1 MHGGIGMAVLGAV
14 AFFAVLVA
22 ALLGEAF
29 RQQRYARRIAR
40 ARRSERAVEPADRP
54 AAATEIPVLV
64 RTVSAIGNA
73 IARSGLLSAR
83 TIAELKHTL
92 NLAGFRGQR
101 GLGLF
106 IGSKLVAMLALPS
119 LAWLLLQSVA
129 LAPLLR
135 DGLIAGAAI
144 VGLIAPDFAV
154 RQMRR
159 RHLRLLDRGLP
170 DALDLLII
178 CTEAGLSLGPAIARV
193 ATDIRPAHPAV
204 AEELAL
210 TASELRVAPDARAAL
225 FNAGARTGLE
235 ALKRIALT
243 LAQSMQFGTPLS
255 HALRTLSA
263 EMRQEMLTRFEAQAA
278 RLPVLLTVPMIL
290 FILPCVFLIVGGPAI
305 IQLIATLNK

>member
-1 MHGGIGMAVLGAV
+1 MRGVGFAVLGTLV
-14 AFFAVLVA
+14 LFVILVA
-22 ALLGEAF
+22 ALLGETV
-29 RQQRYARRIAR
+29 RRQRYARRVER
-40 ARRSERAVEPADRP
+40 ARRIDREVEAAEPAVAGVP
-54 AAATEIPVLV
+54 LPVRIVGAL
-64 RTVSAIGNA
+64 GNT

-83 TIAELKHTL
+83 TIAELQHTL
-92 NLAGFRGQR
+92 TLAGFRGGR

-106 IGSKLVAMLALPS
+106 IGSKLVAMVALPC
-119 LAWLLLQSVA
+119 LAWLLLPGF
-129 LAPLLR
+129 APLLR
-135 DGLIAGAAI
+135 DGLIAAAAI
-144 VGLIAPDFAV
+144 VGLIGPDYAV
-154 RQMRR
+154 RQMRQ
-159 RHLRLLDRGLP
+159 RHLHMLERGLP

-193 ATDIRPAHPAV
+193 ASDIRPAHPAV

-210 TASELRVAPDARAAL
+210 TASELRVAPDSRAAL
-225 FNAGARTGLE
+225 FNAGARTGLD
-235 ALKRIALT
+235 ALKRMALT

-255 HALRTLSA
+255 QALRTLSA